1 MSVREEFYFGILFV
15 ASVWAVMSAVVV
27 AASVRMEDK
36 IFALFFAA
44 SFALSALI
52 GVLLLAVTGRCGM
65 TPTTPTWQRRR
76 NQKEGER

>member
-1 MSVREEFYFGILFV
+1 MTVREEFYFGILFM

-52 GVLLLAVTGRCGM
+52 AAYYFWLLLGGAS
-65 TPTTPTWQRRR
+65 
-76 NQKEGER
+76 

>member
-1 MSVREEFYFGILFV
+1 MEVALTDRGGGMTVREEFYFGILFV

-52 GVLLLAVTGRCGM
+52 AAYYFWLLLGGAL
-65 TPTTPTWQRRR
+65 
-76 NQKEGER
+76 